1 MIVEDYDMIMTMIDF
16 GLMIVHS
23 IKSATA
29 IIWCDLIVEIAL
41 MTMTTMIIGIEK
53 SGGASYTIW

>member
-1 MIVEDYDMIMTMIDF
+1 MIMTMIDF